1 MLLLSRYLYLNHVA
15 HLTFTELIISY
26 IFLSFFHFEFSPS
39 SGVSCHAAAGGER
52 CLRRRAPRAPR
63 TRARQR
69 TAEKVCRKV
78 CVQCEC
84 RAVPGPRDA
93 SRVVVARRDGSGLDR
108 LSGRASAPRRPHAT
122 ADGTRRGTN
131 LRHRSQASLRIGCAG
146 RCVRAEGGPGP
157 CGRAARRGR
166 GSAAH
171 APPHRPDAGERS
183 VRVSRPLVALRLVL
197 SRDRHAHDISD
208 AASGSN
214 SRYAGRGA
222 KIRDERRRSCD
233 RACPPT
239 KQARSAVLAIPP
251 VPFRP
256 VLGGDQIGFA
266 CHRGE

>member
-1 MLLLSRYLYLNHVA
+1 MCCDNAVCASRLSFMRACHLEPVVWRRVIRLSRYLYLNHVA

-63 TRARQR
+63 TRTRARQR

-93 SRVVVARRDGSGLDR
+93 SRVVVARRDGSGLER
-108 LSGRASAPRRPHAT
+108 PRVRAASTAHAT
-122 ADGTRRGTN
+122 ADGTRRRTN

-157 CGRAARRGR
+157 CGRAARRRLTRPGRAGGTWHMQTVPGWTVENWSHHKVDSLTCIKNEIEEREDGPGTGGRAPGRGR
-166 GSAAH
+166 GSAA
-171 APPHRPDAGERS
+171 P
-183 VRVSRPLVALRLVL
+183 ALM
-197 SRDRHAHDISD
+197 
-208 AASGSN
+208 
-214 SRYAGRGA
+214 
-222 KIRDERRRSCD
+222 
-233 RACPPT
+233 
-239 KQARSAVLAIPP
+239 
-251 VPFRP
+251 
-256 VLGGDQIGFA
+256 
-266 CHRGE
+266 

>member
-1 MLLLSRYLYLNHVA
+1 MQSVPVDCLSCAHAIWSRLCGAVLFNVLLLSRYLYLNHVA

-93 SRVVVARRDGSGLDR
+93 SRVVVARRDGSGLA
-108 LSGRASAPRRPHAT
+108 SVRASAPRRPHAT
-122 ADGTRRGTN
+122 ADGTRRRTN

-157 CGRAARRGR
+157 CGRAARRRLTRPGRAGGTWSTCRRCRGR
-166 GSAAH
+166 G
-171 APPHRPDAGERS
+171 
-183 VRVSRPLVALRLVL
+183 
-197 SRDRHAHDISD
+197 
-208 AASGSN
+208 
-214 SRYAGRGA
+214 GRWRTGVTT
-222 KIRDERRRSCD
+222 RWT
-233 RACPPT
+233 P
-239 KQARSAVLAIPP
+239 
-251 VPFRP
+251 
-256 VLGGDQIGFA
+256 
-266 CHRGE
+266 

>member
-1 MLLLSRYLYLNHVA
+1 MAPCLLLSRYLYLNHVA

-63 TRARQR
+63 TRTRARQR

-78 CVQCEC
+78 WVQCEC

-93 SRVVVARRDGSGLDR
+93 SRVVVARRDGSGLER
-108 LSGRASAPRRPHAT
+108 PRVRAAST

-157 CGRAARRGR
+157 CGRAARRRLTRPGRAGGTWHMQTVPGWTVENWSHHKVDSLTCIKNEIEEREDGPGTGGRAPGRGR
-166 GSAAH
+166 GSAA
-171 APPHRPDAGERS
+171 P
-183 VRVSRPLVALRLVL
+183 ALM
-197 SRDRHAHDISD
+197 
-208 AASGSN
+208 
-214 SRYAGRGA
+214 
-222 KIRDERRRSCD
+222 
-233 RACPPT
+233 
-239 KQARSAVLAIPP
+239 
-251 VPFRP
+251 
-256 VLGGDQIGFA
+256 
-266 CHRGE
+266 